1 MIPRDILLHR
11 PNNAGGP
18 RLGGAAAEK
27 LNAANPDSE
36 DPIKLPAS
44 ARGRPFEDDFGEVLR
59 WAIRRRVVVGED
71 RRAAVGVGE
80 VVAEEEIGARFGVGE
95 WDGFGD
101 FEVGGGRS
109 VGSGGE

>member
-1 MIPRDILLHR
+1 MIPRDVLLHR

-18 RLGGAAAEK
+18 RLGGAAPEK
-27 LNAANPDSE
+27 LNAADPDAE
-36 DPIKLPAS
+36 DPVELPAF
-44 ARGRPFEDDFGEVLR
+44 ARGRPFEDHFGEVLR
-59 WAIRRRVVVGED
+59 WAVRRRVVVGED

-80 VVAEEEIGARFGVGE
+80 VMVEKEIGARFGFGE

-109 VGSGGE
+109 GGVCG